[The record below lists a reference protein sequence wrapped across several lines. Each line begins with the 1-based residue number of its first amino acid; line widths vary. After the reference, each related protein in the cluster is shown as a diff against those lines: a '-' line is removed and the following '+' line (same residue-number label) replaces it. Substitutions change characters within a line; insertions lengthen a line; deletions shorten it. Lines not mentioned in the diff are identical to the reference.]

1 MFGFACAHAPGDDT
15 RLQGSEAKIQVKM
28 AREGTGFLR
37 ATLAIAGKDLRIE
50 LRTREVVTTTGFF
63 GVLVAILTSMAYTTG
78 PKTTERVAPGSIW
91 LTVAFAAV
99 LAIGRFWQ
107 RERED
112 AAFLSLRTAP
122 IPRSAIFAGK
132 AITLFVFMLVVE
144 AIVVP
149 VVALVFHVD
158 LTEVGPMLALLL
170 LAGTFGVAA
179 TGTLFGAM
187 TVQTRARDLMLAA
200 VLLPLLSPA
209 LLAGVAATR
218 ELLSGAEVSELR
230 DYFLIL
236 VMFDFIA
243 LAGGLGLF
251 GALIDD

>member
-1 MFGFACAHAPGDDT
+1 
-15 RLQGSEAKIQVKM
+15 M
-28 AREGTGFLR
+28 ARETTGFLR

-63 GVLVAILTSMAYTTG
+63 GVLVAVLTSMAYSTG
-78 PKTTERVAPGSIW
+78 QQTTERVAPGSIW
-91 LTVAFAAV
+91 LTLAFAAV

-112 AAFLSLRTAP
+112 AAFLALRTAP

-132 AITLFVFMLVVE
+132 ALTLFFFLLVVE

-149 VVALVFHVD
+149 VVALVFHVE
-158 LTEVGPMLALLL
+158 LAKVGLVLSLLL
-170 LAGTFGVAA
+170 FAGTFGVAA
-179 TGTLFGAM
+179 IGTLFGAM

-200 VLLPLLSPA
+200 VLLPLLAPS
-209 LLAGVAATR
+209 LLAGVAGTR
-218 ELLSGAEVSELR
+218 ELFSGAEISELR
-230 DYFLIL
+230 DYFLIML
-236 VMFDFIA
+236 MFDFIA